1 MSDHTGD
8 LFAPA
13 TPPPAPIPRYYPPD
27 PGKTAHLFF
36 FSHTFRCWIEL
47 GPGMARHLP
56 ENFLKYH
63 EHTESLTLK
72 RYDMT
77 PAEHAA
83 MPQIDA
89 AGTRT
94 KIEPR

>member
-1 MSDHTGD
+1 MSDQTGD
-8 LFAPA
+8 LFATPA
-13 TPPPAPIPRYYPPD
+13 AAPIPRYYPPD

-36 FSHTFRCWIEL
+36 FSHAHHCWIAL
-47 GPGMARHLP
+47 GEGMAKHLP

-77 PAEHAA
+77 EAEFAA
-83 MPQIDA
+83 MPVID
-89 AGTRT
+89 GTGRRSDRT
-94 KIEPR
+94 